1 MTKTTLEFFQLRCFV
16 TVADELNFTRAA
28 RRLNMSQPPL
38 SRQIKLL
45 EDGIGLKLLDRDK
58 RSVRLTSAGAAFRVQ
73 AIDLL
78 ERAEQAVLIAR
89 QAERG
94 EAGTITMG
102 FVPSAAL
109 EFVPRIVTAL
119 KRDLPDVRFTPI
131 EMMSYEIAEGLQSA
145 GLDLGL
151 TRTGGGSASIE
162 STRLVREPF
171 VLAIPKGHALDQP
184 GAATPEKLNGM
195 DFIGYSSERG
205 GYLREI
211 HTAIFAAVGVQPNLV
226 QEVSQT
232 QTLVS
237 LVNAGLGIALVPR
250 SAISMKMDQLVY
262 RNIDLPEQ
270 FNANIYLN
278 AARSRDTALH
288 RRVKTVIHNALSEVS
303 GAEPIRIKTGSS
315 RAAAPNAPSK
325 ASPKR

>member
-1 MTKTTLEFFQLRCFV
+1 MAKTTFEYFQLRCFV
-16 TVADELNFTRAA
+16 TVAEELNFTRAA
-28 RRLNMSQPPL
+28 ERLNMTQPPL

-45 EDGIGLKLLDRDK
+45 EAGIGLTLLDRNN
-58 RSVRLTSAGAAFRVQ
+58 RTVRLTPAGATFRTA

-119 KRDLPDVRFTPI
+119 KCDLPDVRFTPI
-131 EMMSYEIAEGLQSA
+131 EMMSYEISEALQSG

-151 TRTGGGSASIE
+151 TRTAGDSESIE
-162 STRLVREPF
+162 AMRLVREPF
-171 VLAIPKGHALDQP
+171 VLAIPKGHRLDKR
-184 GAATPEKLNGM
+184 GTARAETLNGL

-211 HTAIFAAVGVQPNLV
+211 HTAIFASVGVRPNLV

-237 LVNAGLGIALVPR
+237 LVNAGLGVALVPH
-250 SAISMKMDQLVY
+250 SAMSMKMEHLVY
-262 RNIDLPEQ
+262 RQIDLPEQ
-270 FNANIYLN
+270 FHANIYLN
-278 AARSRDTALH
+278 VARNRESALN
-288 RRVKTVIHNALSEVS
+288 RRVKSVIRSALSEVP
-303 GAEPIRIKTGSS
+303 GAITSH
-315 RAAAPNAPSK
+315 
-325 ASPKR
+325 